1 MFSRTHFMG
10 QRPWTRPLLGQTE
23 GLPPQC
29 PQGQMARIKRWEGT
43 TPVWECGPME
53 PGEAVAPAAGET
65 AGTAPPPQ
73 EPVPPAGGAPA
84 TPAPGQPRDVLACPL
99 GGGRFTLLDYV
110 TGELVEQNAGQ
121 EAWSKYSVTSL
132 PEEWACQDSRCAP
145 YCGAA
150 GAPPAAPAP
159 APGAGP
165 APMPTVPLP
174 TQPPVGQTPGTRPLN
189 VTIQLRR
196 FPVVVL
202 RPMTFGPR
210 PLQPKSAAPP
220 AAR

>member
-1 MFSRTHFMG
+1 
-10 QRPWTRPLLGQTE
+10 
-23 GLPPQC
+23 
-29 PQGQMARIKRWEGT
+29 
-43 TPVWECGPME
+43 
-53 PGEAVAPAAGET
+53 
-65 AGTAPPPQ
+65 
-73 EPVPPAGGAPA
+73 
-84 TPAPGQPRDVLACPL
+84 
-99 GGGRFTLLDYV
+99 V

-220 AAR
+220 AAPAPLPPLPVEEPPALVTEELSTVGAVATGVLGAGVFVLTALFSK

>member
-23 GLPPQC
+23 GL
-29 PQGQMARIKRWEGT
+29 
-43 TPVWECGPME
+43 
-53 PGEAVAPAAGET
+53 
-65 AGTAPPPQ
+65 
-73 EPVPPAGGAPA
+73 
-84 TPAPGQPRDVLACPL
+84 
-99 GGGRFTLLDYV
+99 
-110 TGELVEQNAGQ
+110 
-121 EAWSKYSVTSL
+121 
-132 PEEWACQDSRCAP
+132 
-145 YCGAA
+145 
-150 GAPPAAPAP
+150 PPAAPAP

-210 PLQPKSAAPP
+210 PLQPKTAAAPGAPAPPPPRP
-220 AAR
+220 AAEHPA